1 MTYLDYAQIGFII
14 IIVVIG
20 VGGLIKVALL
30 DKD

>member
-1 MTYLDYAQIGFII
+1 MTYLDYAQIIFISL
-14 IIVVIG
+14 VVIVG

>member
-1 MTYLDYAQIGFII
+1 MTYLDYGQIIFISL
-14 IIVVIG
+14 VVIVG